1 MPQTSSVKKSLRQ
14 SKTRALRNR
23 RFKLRL
29 KAHTKK
35 FLENPSPKLLSELFS
50 FLDKAVK
57 LNIFHSHKTARLKS
71 SFSQKLKAKTL
82 AKQEATKKTT
92 KTSSKKDSV
101 KQAPAKKTSAK
112 KSSSSAKAK
121 PKAKMS

>member
-1 MPQTSSVKKSLRQ
+1 MPQTSSAKKALRQ

-35 FLENPSPKLLSELFS
+35 FLEKPSPKLLSELFS
-50 FLDKAVK
+50 LLDKAVK

-71 SFSQKLKAKTL
+71 SFSQKLKAKTSTQKPT
-82 AKQEATKKTT
+82 AK
-92 KTSSKKDSV
+92 SSAKASV
-101 KQAPAKKTSAK
+101 KKTSTK
-112 KSSSSAKAK
+112 KSSVKKTSSSAKAK
-121 PKAKMS
+121 SKPKMS